1 MLLHIRI
8 FENVRLPPRPCRSSP
23 PGQPGRLIR
32 HRRWPA
38 GIRAHSADSQILAAY
53 VLFLNGNQALNP
65 GISSNNPGL
74 ELELGVFQYT
84 RTLALGDPSCG
95 VFLIALYGST
105 DGTYN
110 LPLISR
116 TGNSSV
122 RRSAIPSGLIS
133 KSLSINAT

>member
-1 MLLHIRI
+1 MCASHHDLAAALLLASRAAS
-8 FENVRLPPRPCRSSP
+8 FATGDGPRAYVLTPT
-23 PGQPGRLIR
+23 
-32 HRRWPA
+32 
-38 GIRAHSADSQILAAY
+38 DSQILAAY
-53 VLFLNGNQALNP
+53 ALFLNGNQALNP

-95 VFLIALYGST
+95 VFLIAPYGST